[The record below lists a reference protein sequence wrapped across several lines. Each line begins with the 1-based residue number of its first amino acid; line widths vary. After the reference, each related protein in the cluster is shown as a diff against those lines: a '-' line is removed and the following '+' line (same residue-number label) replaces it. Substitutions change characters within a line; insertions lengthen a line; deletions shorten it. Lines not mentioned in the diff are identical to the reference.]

1 MKIARFAC
9 IAVAAIAIAGICSAS
24 ATAQTIYRCGNEYT
38 RVPCS
43 GGTALDVGDPRSA
56 AQRAEARRLVAAE
69 QRLGASMER
78 DRRRAEAELKPAQAA
93 SLGPAR
99 IASAPAAKKGKAAAA
114 RKKSKA
120 ASDAEAGRDFIA
132 GVPGSGRKA
141 TTRP

>member
-1 MKIARFAC
+1 MKTTRFAR
-9 IAVAAIAIAGICSAS
+9 IAIAACVAICSAS
-24 ATAQTIYRCGNEYT
+24 SMAQTIYRCGNEYT

-78 DRRRAEAELKPAQAA
+78 DRRRAEAEVKPAQAA

-99 IASAPAAKKGKAAAA
+99 AASAPVDRKGKATPA
-114 RKKSKA
+114 RKKSKK

-141 TTRP
+141 AAKP